1 MSKIIKESTNFSRYL
16 RTGGVLNSLRTT
28 SKFVYINNNSYLT
41 HGSFDSNITTIF
53 NILEF
58 NYINSSAKGSLLT
71 YKSITFFCPRYFKKR
86 PLGRHA
92 KGKGKSDEKIL

>member
-1 MSKIIKESTNFSRYL
+1 MNKIIKESTNFARYL
-16 RTGGVLNSLRTT
+16 RTSGVLNSLRTT
-28 SKFVYINNNSYLT
+28 SN
-41 HGSFDSNITTIF
+41 FDGNVATIF
-53 NILEF
+53 NISKF

>member
-1 MSKIIKESTNFSRYL
+1 MNKIIKESTNFARYL
-16 RTGGVLNSLRTT
+16 RTSGVLNSLRTT
-28 SKFVYINNNSYLT
+28 SN
-41 HGSFDSNITTIF
+41 FDGNVATIF
-53 NILEF
+53 NISEF

>member
-1 MSKIIKESTNFSRYL
+1 MNKIIKESTNFARYL
-16 RTGGVLNSLRTT
+16 RTSGVLNSLRTT
-28 SKFVYINNNSYLT
+28 SN
-41 HGSFDSNITTIF
+41 FDSNITTIF

>member
-1 MSKIIKESTNFSRYL
+1 MNKIIKESTTFARYL
-16 RTGGVLNSLRTT
+16 RTSGVLNSLRTT
-28 SKFVYINNNSYLT
+28 SN
-41 HGSFDSNITTIF
+41 FDSNITTIF

>member
-1 MSKIIKESTNFSRYL
+1 MNKIIKESTNFARYL
-16 RTGGVLNSLRTT
+16 RTGGVLNSLRTI
-28 SKFVYINNNSYLT
+28 SN
-41 HGSFDSNITTIF
+41 FDSNITTIF

-58 NYINSSAKGSLLT
+58 NYINYINSSAKGSLLT

-92 KGKGKSDEKIL
+92 KAKGKSDERIL

>member
-41 HGSFDSNITTIF
+41 HGSFDSNVATIF

-71 YKSITFFCPRYFKKR
+71 YKSITFF
-86 PLGRHA
+86 L
-92 KGKGKSDEKIL
+92 SKIFQKNGL

>member
-1 MSKIIKESTNFSRYL
+1 MNKIIKESTNFARYL
-16 RTGGVLNSLRTT
+16 RTSGVLNSLRTT
-28 SKFVYINNNSYLT
+28 SN
-41 HGSFDSNITTIF
+41 FDSNITSIF

>member
-1 MSKIIKESTNFSRYL
+1 MNKIIKESTNFARYL
-16 RTGGVLNSLRTT
+16 RTSGVLHSLRTT
-28 SKFVYINNNSYLT
+28 SN
-41 HGSFDSNITTIF
+41 FDGNVATIF
-53 NILEF
+53 NISEF

>member
-1 MSKIIKESTNFSRYL
+1 MNKIIKESTNFARYL
-16 RTGGVLNSLRTT
+16 QTGGVLNSLRTT
-28 SKFVYINNNSYLT
+28 SN
-41 HGSFDSNITTIF
+41 FDSNITTIF